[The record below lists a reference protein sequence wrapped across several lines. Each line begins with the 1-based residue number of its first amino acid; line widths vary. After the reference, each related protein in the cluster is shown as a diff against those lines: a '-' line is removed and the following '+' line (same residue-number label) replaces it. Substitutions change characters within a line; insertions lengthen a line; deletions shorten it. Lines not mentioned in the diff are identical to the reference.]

1 MPASGSRPILVPL
14 IVACAMFMQ
23 NLDSTVIATA
33 LPTIAQSLGES
44 PLRLNVAITCY
55 LLSLAVFIP
64 ISGWTADRFGA
75 RRVFSAAIVVFTL
88 GSIACGMANSLP
100 ALVAARI
107 LQGMGGA
114 LMVPVGR
121 LVLLRTVP
129 KSDLVRAMSFV
140 SVPALIGPVMG
151 PPVGGFIVTYA
162 SWRWIFFINI
172 PIGVLGIVLV
182 NMLVSDLKETGR
194 RPLDRSGFVL
204 TGIGLAS
211 LAFGFENVGRGTLPI
226 VGVVGLLA
234 VGVICLMAFMS
245 ATPGG
250 CRIRSSIWRLF
261 RIPTYASASIGG
273 FLFRMGLGALPFLLP
288 LMLQVGFG
296 LSALNSGLLTFA
308 SAAGAMLMKT
318 SAVRILRAFGFRI
331 VLVGDAVISAAFLFG
346 YSLFRPDTP
355 HLVIFLALL
364 IGGFFRSLQMTSINT
379 LSYADVP
386 ACDAEPRHQ
395 PVEHGPAVVANCR
408 RRDRRIDAAYGADIA
423 RRYNHNSR
431 GFLPGLCRRRVD
443 LASVGTI
450 LLEDVARCRRRG
462 QWPTG
467 GAMIHGL
474 TAAGSLMH
482 IERLDHLVM
491 TVADIERT
499 CEFYTRVLG
508 MEVVRFG
515 EGRTALRFGEQKINL
530 HPANNIPGLVAE
542 RPTPA
547 RPICVS

>member
-88 GSIACGMANSLP
+88 GSIGCGMANSLP
-100 ALVAARI
+100 TLVAARI

-162 SWRWIFFINI
+162 SWRWIFFINM

-182 NMLVSDLKETGR
+182 NLLVGDLKETAR

-204 TGIGLAS
+204 TGIGLAT
-211 LAFGFENVGRGTLPI
+211 LAFGFENVGRGTLPSA
-226 VGVVGLLA
+226 GVIGLLA
-234 VGVICLMAFMS
+234 VGVICLTLYVRHARRVS
-245 ATPGG
+245 HPIIDLA
-250 CRIRSSIWRLF
+250 LF
-261 RIPTYASASIGG
+261 SIPTYASASVGG

-318 SAVRILRAFGFRI
+318 TAVRILRALGFRI

-386 ACDAEPRHQ
+386 PSMLSRATSLSSMAQ
-395 PVEHGPAVVANCR
+395 QLSQTAG
-408 RRDRRIDAAYGADIA
+408 IA
-423 RRYNHNSR
+423 
-431 GFLPGLCRRRVD
+431 
-443 LASVGTI
+443 
-450 LLEDVARCRRRG
+450 
-462 QWPTG
+462 
-467 GAMIHGL
+467 
-474 TAAGSLMH
+474 TAAL
-482 IERLDHLVM
+482 LLN
-491 TVADIERT
+491 TVLT
-499 CEFYTRVLG
+499 
-508 MEVVRFG
+508 
-515 EGRTALRFGEQKINL
+515 LRG
-530 HPANNIPGLVAE
+530 GTSLVAADFYPVFIGVALISLLSVPFFFRMSPDAGAE
-542 RPTPA
+542 VSGRPVT
-547 RPICVS
+547 R